1 MTDLLAGT
9 GRAIGSRIPRTED
22 RRLLCGQGTYV
33 DDVSVPGVLHAAFAR
48 SDIARGNITRLDVAA
63 ARRLPGVEAVLTAA
77 ELNPTL
83 RGRMGATPVLGR
95 GLGAPEH
102 PLAEDLRFV
111 GDPYAIVIA
120 KSRAIAEDAVD
131 LIELD
136 VDRLAPVVDYAAGA
150 ASAELVHAG
159 ERPDNIASAE
169 ESPPDDDLRRVLD
182 EAAHV
187 VSIDVVQNR
196 YLPVPMEPRGILAWW
211 HPMRQEL
218 RVWASTQ
225 APHDV
230 RAVASR
236 ITGVPLGQVRV
247 TMGDVGGGFGQKAF
261 LGRDEQVVI
270 LASRYLGRPVKWIE
284 DRRENFIAASS
295 ARAERCTAT
304 IAADDDGRILG
315 MLVDHVD
322 EAGAYPLGGSAAGM
336 GMRILSGPYRV
347 PRAAWRT
354 TSVWTNTC
362 SRAPYRGP
370 WQIETL
376 AREQIID
383 ALARRLGIDPLE
395 LRRRNVVHRDDL
407 PYTMPSDLPL
417 FDVSPE
423 ETLAQ
428 AAEMIGYE
436 GFRREQ
442 AAARADGRLLGI
454 GLSLYVE
461 PQVGFGPYGSEPAHI
476 RVQPDG
482 SVDAYIGAGGHGQ
495 GLETTTA
502 QLVSGH
508 LGVRFED
515 VRVHMGDTA
524 ETPYSIGTGGSRS
537 GPVMGAAI
545 RQAALAVRERAL
557 AIAAVMLEASPDD
570 LEIAEGV
577 IAVRGTPSRSL
588 AFSAV
593 AHAAYFDGSR
603 LPKGAEPGLDVVSRY
618 QAPDLMYSNACHA
631 CIVEVHPVTGA
642 VDIMRYVVSEDC
654 GQMINPNVVEGQI
667 AGGVVQGIGGV
678 LFEDFVYDADG
689 NPLTTT
695 FLDYLVPTAG
705 DVPTIEY
712 GHIETPAATPGSYKG
727 VGEGGAIGA
736 PAAVANA
743 VNDALHQ
750 IGVQVHVHPLSPCR
764 LSDAI
769 AAAQTA

>member
-1 MTDLLAGT
+1 MTDLLAST
-9 GRAIGSRIPRTED
+9 GRAIGARMPRTED
-22 RRLLCGQGTYV
+22 SRLLRGNGTYV

-48 SDIARGNITRLDVAA
+48 SDIARGDITRLEVTA
-63 ARRLPGVEAVLTAA
+63 ARRLPGVEAVFTAA
-77 ELNPTL
+77 DLNPTL
-83 RGRMGATPVLGR
+83 QGRMGATPVLGR
-95 GLGAPEH
+95 GQGAPEH

-120 KSRAIAEDAVD
+120 RSRAIAEDAID
-131 LIELD
+131 LIELE
-136 VDRLAPVVDYAAGA
+136 VEPLPPVVDYTSAA
-150 ASAELVHAG
+150 ASPELVHRG
-159 ERPDNIASAE
+159 ERPSNIASTE
-169 ESPPDDDLRRVLD
+169 ESTSAGVLHALLAD
-182 EAAHV
+182 APHV

-196 YLPVPMEPRGILAWW
+196 YVPVPMEPRGILAWW
-211 HPMRQEL
+211 HPERHEL

-270 LASRYLGRPVKWIE
+270 LASKLLGRPIKWIE
-284 DRRENFIAASS
+284 DRRENFLAASS
-295 ARAERCTAT
+295 ARAERCAGT
-304 IAADDDGRILG
+304 IAADGDGRILG

-336 GMRILSGPYRV
+336 GMRVLSGPYRV
-347 PRAAWRT
+347 PQTAWRT

-362 SRAPYRGP
+362 PRAPYRGP

-376 AREQIID
+376 AREQMVD
-383 ALARRLGIDPLE
+383 ALARKVGIDPLE
-395 LRRRNVVHRDDL
+395 LRRRNVIGREEL
-407 PYTMPSDLPL
+407 PYTMPSGLPL
-417 FDVSPE
+417 FDVSPA

-428 AAEMIGYE
+428 AANMIGYE
-436 GFRREQ
+436 QFRREQ
-442 AAARADGRLLGI
+442 PAARAAGRLVGI

-461 PQVGFGPYGSEPAHI
+461 PQVGFGPYGSEPAHV

-482 SVDAYIGAGGHGQ
+482 SVDVYVGAGGHGQ

-502 QLVSGH
+502 QLVAGH
-508 LGVRFED
+508 LGVRVED

-545 RQAALAVRERAL
+545 RRAALAVRERAL
-557 AIAAVMLEASPDD
+557 AIAAVMLEASADD
-570 LEIAEGV
+570 LDLVDGV
-577 IAVRGTPSRSL
+577 VAVRGTPTRTL
-588 AFSAV
+588 AFEAV
-593 AHAAYFDGSR
+593 AHAAYFDLSR
-603 LPKGAEPGLDVVSRY
+603 LPDGAEPGLDVVTRY

-631 CIVEVHPVTGA
+631 CIVEVHPVTGS
-642 VDIMRYVVSEDC
+642 VEIVRYVVSEDC

-667 AGGVVQGIGGV
+667 AGGAVQGIGGV
-678 LFEDFVYDADG
+678 LLEDFVYDADG

-695 FLDYLVPTAG
+695 FLDYLIPTAG

-712 GHIETPAATPGSYKG
+712 GHVETPAATPGSYKG

-743 VNDALHQ
+743 VNDALLPT
-750 IGVQVHVHPLSPCR
+750 GVQLHTHPLSPCR
-764 LSDAI
+764 LSEAI
-769 AAAQTA
+769 AAARTS